1 MQGNKNA
8 SLLRW
13 KSYPKVLLRSLLFLC
28 VGLSLVGC
36 SSVRED
42 RIQCPKTRVVA
53 ELSKAVE
60 FQEQTPIRVDIDS
73 ITPSCTEGDNQIL
86 MELRVR
92 FTALRPLTLLRV
104 PVTITPSYFVAVV
117 DARGNVLSRSD
128 HEVELVFQDKKQ
140 TSVSFQRLLEV
151 VPSPDALVY
160 IGFNLNEEQHRFL
173 QKERQKK
180 VNDPRAQPH

>member
-1 MQGNKNA
+1 
-8 SLLRW
+8 
-13 KSYPKVLLRSLLFLC
+13 
-28 VGLSLVGC
+28 
-36 SSVRED
+36 VRED

-53 ELSKAVE
+53 EFSKAVE

-128 HEVELVFQDKKQ
+128 HEVELVFQDKQQ
-140 TSVSFQRLLEV
+140 TTVSFQRLLEV
-151 VPSPDALVY
+151 VPYPDAMVY
-160 IGFNLNEEQHRFL
+160 TGFNLTEKQHRFL
-173 QKERQKK
+173 QKERQKQA
-180 VNDPRAQPH
+180 NDPRTQPH